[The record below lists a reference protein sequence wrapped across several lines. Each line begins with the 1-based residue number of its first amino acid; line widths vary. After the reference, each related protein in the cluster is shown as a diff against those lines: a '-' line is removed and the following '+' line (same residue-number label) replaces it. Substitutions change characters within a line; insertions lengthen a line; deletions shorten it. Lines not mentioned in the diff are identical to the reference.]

1 MSRTVRAR
9 YEKGVLRLLDPVDL
23 REGEEIQVVIKPRRG
38 IVEKYYG
45 IAKKRRPGLSKEDLE
60 RVLEEIEDE
69 DIRGL

>member
-23 REGEEIQVVIKPRRG
+23 QEGEEIRVVIKPGRR

-45 IAKKRRPGLSKEDLE
+45 IAKKRRPSLSKEDLE
-60 RVLEEIEDE
+60 RVLEEIENE